1 MILSSTPKVM
11 HTHSP
16 FHFSRHPTIMIIIIR
31 WLSIPS
37 IFYLRQQAFRSIER
51 VPFQIDKDEAA
62 ICFVDDLK
70 R

>member
-1 MILSSTPKVM
+1 
-11 HTHSP
+11 
-16 FHFSRHPTIMIIIIR
+16 MIIIIR

-37 IFYLRQQAFRSIER
+37 ISDLRQQAFRSVEG

-62 ICFVDDLK
+62 ICSVDELK